1 MNNTMKLMLAAL
13 VISLP
18 GACATPTPPNL
29 TAFQRNAGPG
39 SAVGGLPRS
48 DSGRGTPGDED
59 VPGVSTGR
67 SNFGN

>member
-1 MNNTMKLMLAAL
+1 MNDTMKLALATL
-13 VISLP
+13 VIFLP
-18 GACATPTPPNL
+18 GACTAPTPPNL

-39 SAVGGLPRS
+39 SAVGGSPRS

-67 SNFGN
+67 SIFGN